1 MQSELERKVSKKK
14 TNRCGRFFMGC
25 CLGICFFCVVCFLV
39 VMFDNMIMDRD
50 RAEKPIQ
57 KGREDGKIIKKVIK
71 RNEEE

>member
-1 MQSELERKVSKKK
+1 
-14 TNRCGRFFMGC
+14 MGC

-71 RNEEE
+71 RD